1 MIKNIIFDLGNVVFE
16 GKSSSVLKKLNTSS
30 ENIEEIRS
38 KFFKNYT
45 NLDLGDETIE
55 EHFYSSK
62 LSMEQDAYI
71 KDFLINYYKYR
82 NMNTGIVEL
91 IQKLKQNN
99 YGVYVLSNNNREA
112 SQYIMGLPELQCV
125 DGWVIS
131 CDCHSKK
138 PDEKIYLTLFEKYNL
153 KPEECFFVDDKE
165 RNIKAGEL
173 LGMKGHVL
181 DYEKDEAKELI
192 KDLKQ
197 NGILCIQNDW
207 LFIRNVIK
215 VS

>member
-16 GKSSSVLKKLNTSS
+16 GKSSSVLKKLNAS
-30 ENIEEIRS
+30 EEVIEEIRA

-45 NLDLGDETIE
+45 NLDLGDETLE
-55 EHFYSSK
+55 QHFYNSG
-62 LSMEQDAYI
+62 LSVEEDEYI

-82 NMNTGIVEL
+82 NMNVGIVEL
-91 IQKLKQNN
+91 IHKLKEQD
-99 YGVYVLSNNNREA
+99 YGVYVLSNNNKEA
-112 SQYIMGLPELQCV
+112 SQYIMGLPELQCI

-138 PDEKIYLTLFEKYNL
+138 PDEKIYFTLFEKYNL
-153 KPEECFFVDDKE
+153 KPDECFFVDDKE
-165 RNIKAGEL
+165 HNIKAGEL

-181 DYEKDEAKELI
+181 NYEEDGAEELI

-197 NGILCIQNDW
+197 NGVEI
-207 LFIRNVIK
+207 
-215 VS
+215 